1 MRAIERKVYILLT
14 KEQFNNENFKI
25 NWNDL
30 VNGHVGCKLYSLRS
44 EERRVG
50 KECRSRWSPYH

>member
-30 VNGHVGCKLYSLRS
+30 VNGHVGCNCYSIT
-44 EERRVG
+44 G
-50 KECRSRWSPYH
+50 DRSRAEPEHNRRTF

>member
-30 VNGHVGCKLYSLRS
+30 VTVSYTHLTL
-44 EERRVG
+44 
-50 KECRSRWSPYH
+50 PTT

>member
-30 VNGHVGCKLYSLRS
+30 VNGCVVFEFYRL
-44 EERRVG
+44 
-50 KECRSRWSPYH
+50 W

>member
-25 NWNDL
+25 NWNGDCSR
-30 VNGHVGCKLYSLRS
+30 NY
-44 EERRVG
+44 
-50 KECRSRWSPYH
+50 EC

>member
-14 KEQFNNENFKI
+14 KEQFNNNENFKI

-30 VNGHVGCKLYSLRS
+30 VNGHVGCKLYSL
-44 EERRVG
+44 
-50 KECRSRWSPYH
+50 

>member
-25 NWNDL
+25 NR
-30 VNGHVGCKLYSLRS
+30 NGSNCRNY
-44 EERRVG
+44 
-50 KECRSRWSPYH
+50 EC

>member
-25 NWNDL
+25 KWNDL
-30 VNGHVGCKLYSLRS
+30 VNGHVGCKLYSL
-44 EERRVG
+44 
-50 KECRSRWSPYH
+50 

>member
-30 VNGHVGCKLYSLRS
+30 VSGHVGCKLYSL
-44 EERRVG
+44 
-50 KECRSRWSPYH
+50 

>member
-25 NWNDL
+25 AEFNLQMQQNSD
-30 VNGHVGCKLYSLRS
+30 
-44 EERRVG
+44 
-50 KECRSRWSPYH
+50 